1 MAHAKPSCPVCG
13 KPAQTRFRPFC
24 SARCAEVDLGRW
36 FTGQYRIPGRDDDAD
51 AEGLSREPPD

>member
-1 MAHAKPSCPVCG
+1 MTHAKPCPVCG

-24 SARCAEVDLGRW
+24 SARCTEVDLGRW
-36 FTGQYRIPGRDDDAD
+36 FTGQYRIPGREDDTD